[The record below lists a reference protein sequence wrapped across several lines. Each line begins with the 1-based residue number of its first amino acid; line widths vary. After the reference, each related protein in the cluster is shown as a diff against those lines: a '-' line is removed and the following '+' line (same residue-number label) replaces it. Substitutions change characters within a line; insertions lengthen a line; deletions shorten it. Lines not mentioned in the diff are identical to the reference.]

1 MNKQI
6 IKLFVT
12 VFILVMSFHLFAQN
26 DMDQVLMTIDEDEIT
41 VEDFLNVYR
50 KNNINN
56 EVIDKKSLEEYLDL
70 FINFKLKVKEAE
82 KLGLDTAKAFINELN
97 GYRKQLAQPYMI
109 DEELNNKLIQ
119 EAYER
124 MQYDLRVSHI
134 LVRVE
139 QNAPPA
145 DTLSAYNRIMIV
157 RNKIVDEGRDFGEMA
172 VMHSEDPSAKD
183 RPSTPRQPFIK
194 GNKGDLGYFTV
205 FDMLYPFENGAYNTQ
220 PDNVSMPVKTNY
232 GYHLIKVTDKENA
245 FGTVQVAHI
254 LILLPKGASHED
266 SVMTHEK
273 VIAAYDDIQNGIEF
287 AEVVRKYSDDKGT
300 VEKEGVLPKFGVNRM
315 IPEFIIQIREI
326 DEPGGV
332 TEPFLT
338 HYGWH
343 IVKLLDRQGIGTFD
357 ENIAGIKQKIAKND
371 RAEQSKISKLE
382 KLKDEYNFKQ
392 NLDNAYALVDV
403 LNDSVF
409 TKKWRIENAQGMNE
423 EIFQFADKSFTQHD
437 LANYIYTIQSNSVA
451 KELDIFLMEKYL
463 GFVEKSVFDYED
475 SQLENKYPEFK
486 TLINEYRDGIL
497 LFELTDEMIWSKAI
511 EDTTGLKEFYEN
523 NKDKYMWDERVD
535 ASVYTLT
542 NAEFEKAIRKLAK
555 KNTERD
561 VILNTY
567 NHDSEI
573 ILSIIRDNYQKGD
586 NEYLDSIIWKQ
597 GITSSS
603 KSDEKIVFAYIHEI
617 LPPQPKSLNEAR
629 GLITADY
636 QTYLEQQWINE
647 LRSTHTVIVNED
659 VLMQIK

>member
-486 TLINEYRDGIL
+486 TLINEYRDGFCYLNL
-497 LFELTDEMIWSKAI
+497 LMK
-511 EDTTGLKEFYEN
+511 
-523 NKDKYMWDERVD
+523 
-535 ASVYTLT
+535 
-542 NAEFEKAIRKLAK
+542 
-555 KNTERD
+555 
-561 VILNTY
+561 
-567 NHDSEI
+567 
-573 ILSIIRDNYQKGD
+573 
-586 NEYLDSIIWKQ
+586 
-597 GITSSS
+597 
-603 KSDEKIVFAYIHEI
+603 
-617 LPPQPKSLNEAR
+617 
-629 GLITADY
+629 
-636 QTYLEQQWINE
+636 
-647 LRSTHTVIVNED
+647 
-659 VLMQIK
+659 